1 MMAWMGR
8 NIWPSTL
15 MGLGFLGR
23 LHSHESFC
31 RLVYLNS
38 WPSSPN
44 RVGYGR
50 IKTWSNRGG
59 RLRWCRRVGGG
70 RRMEMGEWL
79 GGWLRMSKARMEVGP
94 GRIGGCRMGR
104 PANERPRAFVA
115 ASKPLL
121 KEKTD
126 EKIDQTCQDVTEAAD
141 KVKEGFTEVVSN
153 IKNEIKGKLSEAK
166 ESLTKRAR
174 ENVVDVVAQKTKE
187 KVKKNLK

>member
-1 MMAWMGR
+1 MM
-8 NIWPSTL
+8 
-15 MGLGFLGR
+15 
-23 LHSHESFC
+23 SFKLC
-31 RLVYLNS
+31 SIVKVCKNNKIFDVVPRFC
-38 WPSSPN
+38 SS
-44 RVGYGR
+44 R
-50 IKTWSNRGG
+50 
-59 RLRWCRRVGGG
+59 
-70 RRMEMGEWL
+70 
-79 GGWLRMSKARMEVGP
+79 
-94 GRIGGCRMGR
+94 
-104 PANERPRAFVA
+104 RPRAFVA